1 MEPVVHGRPS
11 SLDVHYPLVP
21 DQNSLVCLVT
31 ISPPKAFFLPWLR
44 RVLRHRLGIT
54 AVRFAGSAVGDRTIW
69 ILSHN
74 TGDNAFRF
82 AYRHV
87 VSLSLEKLPLELW
100 NRRGVAACVAGFAS
114 LFRLEHACL
123 HGSEF
128 SSIFVLVK
136 VEALHHIPHHTTFHR
151 VDGNGIYADVII
163 NEIWDVARSLGAP
176 TVTPRP
182 LDRLEEGG
190 ADAPAPPSPC
200 RGRAHHGSS
209 TGRGHASAG
218 LAAKPKL
225 IRGSAFSLPSE
236 AQILH
241 EDELRLCLHSSL
253 WAAEVR
259 TPRVSV
265 TFDTDGMCFSF
276 KLELNNS
283 RTASGSIPLLTG
295 GPCPRTLP
303 LLPSVECRHPP
314 KPNVPVG
321 LLPAVGPAL
330 VLSGDGPLTD
340 VQFPAQ
346 QHYRA
351 HQILVARPICSRP
364 FHRIPRPEPGVLSC
378 VLTAVPIDL
387 DLNKAVEIQ
396 PLESGEQGCHG
407 EDTGHAFD
415 QQAAE
420 EELPPILTA
429 SPRRSPRISRAYDG
443 VRLVSVE
450 HAAKRKVVAAG
461 SDSSSGPSRWPSSSH
476 RHKKSKT
483 AVVASLLELPLLNT
497 PSPMTRGK
505 LKKIA
510 QCCDLNASAILEQA
524 KIQDVPVLSD
534 DTSASAGAAPASP
547 ACVYSSSNV

>member
-31 ISPPKAFFLPWLR
+31 ISPPKASFLPWLR

-54 AVRFAGSAVGDRTIW
+54 AVRFAGSAVGTTFVVFQRESEQAAALRASPLEVGDRTVW
-69 ILSHN
+69 ILPHN

-87 VSLSLEKLPLELW
+87 VRLSLEELPLELW
-100 NRRGVAACVAGFAS
+100 NWRGVAACVARFAS

-128 SSIFVLVK
+128 SSIFVLIK
-136 VEALHHIPHHTTFHR
+136 VEALHHIPHHITFHR

-163 NEIWDVARSLGAP
+163 NEIWDVARSLDAP

-182 LDRLEEGG
+182 PGRLEEGG
-190 ADAPAPPSPC
+190 ADAPALPSPR
-200 RGRAHHGSS
+200 RGRARHGSS
-209 TGRGHASAG
+209 TGRGHVSAG
-218 LAAKPKL
+218 EGMANCAFRAFLFPEMAAPADFLAMLKLAAKPKL

-265 TFDTDGMCFSF
+265 TFDTEGMCFSF

-283 RTASGSIPLLTG
+283 RIASGSIPG
-295 GPCPRTLP
+295 AGP
-303 LLPSVECRHPP
+303 V
-314 KPNVPVG
+314 VAAAPV
-321 LLPAVGPAL
+321 
-330 VLSGDGPLTD
+330 
-340 VQFPAQ
+340 
-346 QHYRA
+346 
-351 HQILVARPICSRP
+351 
-364 FHRIPRPEPGVLSC
+364 
-378 VLTAVPIDL
+378 DL

-396 PLESGEQGCHG
+396 PLESGDQGCHEEG
-407 EDTGHAFD
+407 TKPDFD

-420 EELPPILTA
+420 EELPPVLTA

-443 VRLVSVE
+443 VRLGFVE
-450 HAAKRKVVAAG
+450 RTAKRKAVAAG
-461 SDSSSGPSRWPSSSH
+461 SDSSSGPSRRPGSS
-476 RHKKSKT
+476 RRRKKSKT
-483 AVVASLLELPLLNT
+483 AAVASLLELPLLNI

-524 KIQDVPVLSD
+524 KIQAVPVSSD
-534 DTSASAGAAPASP
+534 DTSASAGAAPISP